1 MRINTIN
8 IQIVRNLG
16 NYETLRIGAEWTPD
30 GNQTLTDAMQQGMAE
45 LNACADAL
53 IKAKAQPATAV
64 PAAPATAAT
73 AAPAPAA
80 TAAPAAPAPAATAA
94 PAAPAPAAPAAPAET
109 QKPDDEQF
117 DDEFCKE
124 WQLTPEIVAQLKN
137 PTAPDGTQKMVVD
150 IYSKNLQKTCKRL
163 EAGVELTKALEWIAP
178 DEKAFAVMALAA
190 KLNKRE
196 TN

>member
-53 IKAKAQPATAV
+53 IKAKAQPAS
-64 PAAPATAAT
+64 
-73 AAPAPAA
+73 AA
-80 TAAPAAPAPAATAA
+80 TAAPAAPVST
-94 PAAPAPAAPAAPAET
+94 APAAPAET

-117 DDEFCKE
+117 DYEFCKE

-137 PTAPDGTQKMVVD
+137 PTAPDGTQKMVVGMD
-150 IYSKNLQKTCKRL
+150 SKNLQKTCKRL

>member
-45 LNACADAL
+45 LNECVDAL
-53 IKAKAQPATAV
+53 IKAKAQPA
-64 PAAPATAAT
+64 PAATAAT
-73 AAPAPAA
+73 AP
-80 TAAPAAPAPAATAA
+80 AAPAAPAAPVSTAPAAT
-94 PAAPAPAAPAAPAET
+94 AAPAET

-117 DDEFCKE
+117 DYEFCKE

-137 PTAPDGTQKMVVD
+137 PTAPDGTQKMVVGID
-150 IYSKNLQKTCKRL
+150 SKNLQKT
-163 EAGVELTKALEWIAP
+163 
-178 DEKAFAVMALAA
+178 
-190 KLNKRE
+190 
-196 TN
+196 

>member
-53 IKAKAQPATAV
+53 IKAKAQPA
-64 PAAPATAAT
+64 PAAPAATAPAAPAAT
-73 AAPAPAA
+73 APA
-80 TAAPAAPAPAATAA
+80 TAAPAAT
-94 PAAPAPAAPAAPAET
+94 APAET
-109 QKPDDEQF
+109 QKQAEEQF
-117 DDEFCKE
+117 DYEFCKS

-137 PTAPDGTQKMVVD
+137 PTAPDGTKKMVVGME
-150 IYSKNLQKTCKRL
+150 SKNLQKTCKRL

>member
-53 IKAKAQPATAV
+53 IKAKAQPA
-64 PAAPATAAT
+64 PAAPAAT
-73 AAPAPAA
+73 
-80 TAAPAAPAPAATAA
+80 
-94 PAAPAPAAPAAPAET
+94 APAAPAATAPAET
-109 QKPDDEQF
+109 QKQAEEQF
-117 DDEFCKE
+117 DYEFCKS

-137 PTAPDGTQKMVVD
+137 PTAPDGTKKMVVGMG
-150 IYSKNLQKTCKRL
+150 SKNLQKTCKRL

-196 TN
+196 IN

>member
-73 AAPAPAA
+73 
-80 TAAPAAPAPAATAA
+80 AAPAPAATAA

>member
-45 LNACADAL
+45 LNECADAL
-53 IKAKAQPATAV
+53 IKAKAQPA
-64 PAAPATAAT
+64 PAATAAT
-73 AAPAPAA
+73 AP
-80 TAAPAAPAPAATAA
+80 AAPAAPAAPVSTA
-94 PAAPAPAAPAAPAET
+94 PAAPVSTAPAATAAPAET

-117 DDEFCKE
+117 DYEFCKE

-137 PTAPDGTQKMVVD
+137 PNAPDGTKKMVVGMD
-150 IYSKNLQKTCKRL
+150 SKNLQKTCKRL

-178 DEKAFAVMALAA
+178 DDKAFAVLALAA
-190 KLNKRE
+190 KLNKCE

>member
-45 LNACADAL
+45 LNECADAL
-53 IKAKAQPATAV
+53 IKAKAQPA
-64 PAAPATAAT
+64 PAAPAATAATAPAATAAT
-73 AAPAPAA
+73 AAPVS
-80 TAAPAAPAPAATAA
+80 TAPAAPVSTAS
-94 PAAPAPAAPAAPAET
+94 AAPAET

-117 DDEFCKE
+117 DNEFCKE

-137 PTAPDGTQKMVVD
+137 PTAPDGTQKMVVGMD
-150 IYSKNLQKTCKRL
+150 SKNLQKTCKRL

>member
-45 LNACADAL
+45 LNACADVL
-53 IKAKAQPATAV
+53 IKAKAQPA
-64 PAAPATAAT
+64 PAATAAT
-73 AAPAPAA
+73 APAA
-80 TAAPAAPAPAATAA
+80 TAAPVAPVS
-94 PAAPAPAAPAAPAET
+94 AAPAET
-109 QKPDDEQF
+109 KKPDDEQF
-117 DDEFCKE
+117 DYEFCKE

-137 PTAPDGTQKMVVD
+137 PTAPDGTKKMVVGMG
-150 IYSKNLQKTCKRL
+150 SKNLQKTCKRL

-196 TN
+196 IN

>member
-45 LNACADAL
+45 LNECADAL
-53 IKAKAQPATAV
+53 IKAKAQPA
-64 PAAPATAAT
+64 PAATAAT
-73 AAPAPAA
+73 APAAPVSTAPAA
-80 TAAPAAPAPAATAA
+80 T
-94 PAAPAPAAPAAPAET
+94 AAPAET

-117 DDEFCKE
+117 DYEFCKE

-137 PTAPDGTQKMVVD
+137 PNAPDGTKKMVVGMD
-150 IYSKNLQKTCKRL
+150 SKNLQKTCKRL

-178 DEKAFAVMALAA
+178 DDKAFAVLALAA
-190 KLNKRE
+190 KLNKCE

>member
-1 MRINTIN
+1 MRVNTIN

-53 IKAKAQPATAV
+53 IKAKAQPA
-64 PAAPATAAT
+64 PAAPAAT
-73 AAPAPAA
+73 V
-80 TAAPAAPAPAATAA
+80 
-94 PAAPAPAAPAAPAET
+94 PAAPAAPAET
-109 QKPDDEQF
+109 QKPNDEQF
-117 DDEFCKE
+117 DYEFCKE

-137 PTAPDGTQKMVVD
+137 PIAPDGTKKMFVGME
-150 IYSKNLQKTCKRL
+150 SKNLQKTCKRL
-163 EAGVELTKALEWIAP
+163 EAGVELTKALEWISP

>member
-45 LNACADAL
+45 LNACADVL
-53 IKAKAQPATAV
+53 IKAKAQPA
-64 PAAPATAAT
+64 PAAPAAT
-73 AAPAPAA
+73 APAAPAA
-80 TAAPAAPAPAATAA
+80 TAPAAPASTAQAAPAAPAAPAAT
-94 PAAPAPAAPAAPAET
+94 APAET

-117 DDEFCKE
+117 DYEFCKE

-137 PTAPDGTQKMVVD
+137 PTAPDGTQKMVVGMD
-150 IYSKNLQKTCKRL
+150 SKNLQKTCKRL

>member
-45 LNACADAL
+45 LNECVDAL
-53 IKAKAQPATAV
+53 IKAKAQPA
-64 PAAPATAAT
+64 PAATAAT
-73 AAPAPAA
+73 AP
-80 TAAPAAPAPAATAA
+80 AAPAAPAAPVSTAPAAT
-94 PAAPAPAAPAAPAET
+94 AAPAET

-117 DDEFCKE
+117 DYEFCKE

-137 PTAPDGTQKMVVD
+137 PTAPDGTQKMVVGID
-150 IYSKNLQKTCKRL
+150 SKNLQKTCKRL

>member
-8 IQIVRNLG
+8 LQIVRNLG
-16 NYETLRIGAEWTPD
+16 NYEALRIGAEWTPD

-45 LNACADAL
+45 LNACADVL
-53 IKAKAQPATAV
+53 IKAKVQ
-64 PAAPATAAT
+64 
-73 AAPAPAA
+73 
-80 TAAPAAPAPAATAA
+80 
-94 PAAPAPAAPAAPAET
+94 APAAPAAPAKP
-109 QKPDDEQF
+109 QKPAEEQF
-117 DDEFCKE
+117 NHEFCKV

-137 PTAPDGTQKMVVD
+137 PTAPDGTQKMVVGVD
-150 IYSKNLQKTCKRL
+150 SKNLQKTCKRL

-178 DEKAFAVMALAA
+178 DEKAFAVLAFAA

>member
-1 MRINTIN
+1 MRVNTIN

-53 IKAKAQPATAV
+53 IKAKAQPAPTE
-64 PAAPATAAT
+64 PAAPAAT
-73 AAPAPAA
+73 EP
-80 TAAPAAPAPAATAA
+80 AAPAAPE
-94 PAAPAPAAPAAPAET
+94 PAAPAAPAET
-109 QKPDDEQF
+109 KKPDDEQF
-117 DDEFCKE
+117 DYEFCKE

-137 PTAPDGTQKMVVD
+137 PTAPDGTKKMVVGME
-150 IYSKNLQKTCKRL
+150 SKNLQKTCKRL